1 VNSEQGVSRILRIP
15 PRLLFTFYCSRLSV
29 LPLVS
34 ALACSPSAEK
44 SRAVDWGHVPVAI
57 ELRLAQGAPGPGLVP
72 ASVYGQSATV
82 YLDSVVVVSN
92 SDVARVEPMKTRI
105 GTGLILQVWVTKAG
119 AKRIADITAHHI
131 GDSLA
136 VLVNSVVVSVPV
148 IHQALNPGTRS
159 PSDIGVPLRP
169 EESERLARA
178 VAKTWP
184 R

>member
-1 VNSEQGVSRILRIP
+1 
-15 PRLLFTFYCSRLSV
+15 V
-29 LPLVS
+29 LAV
-34 ALACSPSAEK
+34 LACSTSTEK
-44 SRAVDWGHVPVAI
+44 SKAVDWGHVPVAI
-57 ELRLAQGAPGPGLVP
+57 ELRLAHGKPGAGLVR
-72 ASVYGQSATV
+72 ATVYGQSATV
-82 YLDSVVVVSN
+82 YLDSATVVSN
-92 SDVARVEPMKTRI
+92 SDVARVEAMKTRI
-105 GTGLILQVWVTKAG
+105 GTGLILQVWLTKTG

-148 IHQALNPGTRS
+148 IHQALNPGTRY

-184 R
+184 RRR